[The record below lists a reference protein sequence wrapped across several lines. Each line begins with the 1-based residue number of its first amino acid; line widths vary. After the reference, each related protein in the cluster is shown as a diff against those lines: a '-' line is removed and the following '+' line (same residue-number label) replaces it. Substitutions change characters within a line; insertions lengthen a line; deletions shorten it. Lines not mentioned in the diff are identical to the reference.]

1 MIYYLEDN
9 RWPWKDLFL
18 CTCKGSRL
26 SKIPVTAHVWI
37 CSSSPRDERG
47 RIHSYISHQQ
57 LGTEMKP
64 KLAKRKTADQSP
76 KVRQGCLLVASQRP
90 DLHHTAWLAAP
101 CPQEQPLPASSLLFL
116 SSLLLVENIQKSV
129 LKFSATISRER
140 QGAVLHHAECWKYD
154 FSVPRD
160 GSK

>member
-64 KLAKRKTADQSP
+64 KLAKRKTVDQSP

-90 DLHHTAWLAAP
+90 DLHHTAALAAP
-101 CPQEQPLPASSLLFL
+101 CPQEQPLPASSLLCIVRFL
-116 SSLLLVENIQKSV
+116 RSGVLNAYFCHVYTCKYNMQLLPEE
-129 LKFSATISRER
+129 SAEYRSGT
-140 QGAVLHHAECWKYD
+140 HYD
-154 FSVPRD
+154 AI
-160 GSK
+160 

>member
-64 KLAKRKTADQSP
+64 KLAKRKTVDQSP

-101 CPQEQPLPASSLLFL
+101 CPQEQPLPASSLLCIVRFL
-116 SSLLLVENIQKSV
+116 RSGVLNAYFCHVYTCKYNMQLLPEE
-129 LKFSATISRER
+129 SAEYRSGT
-140 QGAVLHHAECWKYD
+140 HYD
-154 FSVPRD
+154 VI
-160 GSK
+160 

>member
-101 CPQEQPLPASSLLFL
+101 CPQEQPLPASSLLCIVRFL
-116 SSLLLVENIQKSV
+116 RSGVLNAYFCHVYTCKYNMQLLPEE
-129 LKFSATISRER
+129 SAEYRSGT
-140 QGAVLHHAECWKYD
+140 HYD
-154 FSVPRD
+154 AI
-160 GSK
+160 

>member
-64 KLAKRKTADQSP
+64 KLAKRKTVDQSP

-101 CPQEQPLPASSLLFL
+101 CPQEQPLPASSLLCIVRFL
-116 SSLLLVENIQKSV
+116 RSGVLNAYFCHVYTCKYNMQLLPEE
-129 LKFSATISRER
+129 SAEYRSGT
-140 QGAVLHHAECWKYD
+140 HYD
-154 FSVPRD
+154 AI
-160 GSK
+160 